1 MTLLK
6 NGGLEGFVTANGVNL
21 GKTSIESSRKD
32 MEQNVWSL
40 GLIIWTVINSKV
52 ITPAYLRPSKHNFKT
67 TNTMRRGEHSKSRNV
82 VLTRVK

>member
-40 GLIIWTVINSKV
+40 GLMISTIINAEV

-67 TNTMRRGEHSKSRNV
+67 TSTMRRSEHSKARKV
-82 VLTRVK
+82 VPTRVK